1 MDRWH
6 HRSRPVH
13 RGAVARPPVVLT
25 GLALVDPHGDGKALR
40 AKMLDILEK
49 GNESG
54 TEFLVT
60 SRYRIAS
67 LQR

>member
-1 MDRWH
+1 
-6 HRSRPVH
+6 
-13 RGAVARPPVVLT
+13 VLT